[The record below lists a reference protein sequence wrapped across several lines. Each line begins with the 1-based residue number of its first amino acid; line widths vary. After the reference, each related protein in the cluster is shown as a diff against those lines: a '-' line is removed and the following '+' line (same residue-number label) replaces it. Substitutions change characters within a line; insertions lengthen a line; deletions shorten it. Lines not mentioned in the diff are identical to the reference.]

1 MIGYDPEDRPDDET
15 RPFIPL
21 NNPLP
26 VPEKR
31 PHLRMEFDIEDPE
44 DDEFDLEIMSDDDFD
59 KFAYSFIYYGWLN
72 EADVSPQ
79 IYTFKDW
86 EKRRITPFY
95 QNVQEDKKVIYG
107 T

>member
-31 PHLRMEFDIEDPE
+31 PHLRMEFDIEVPE
-44 DDEFDLEIMSDDDFD
+44 DDEFDFETGSGDDFD
-59 KFAYSFIYYGWLN
+59 I
-72 EADVSPQ
+72 
-79 IYTFKDW
+79 
-86 EKRRITPFY
+86 
-95 QNVQEDKKVIYG
+95 
-107 T
+107 